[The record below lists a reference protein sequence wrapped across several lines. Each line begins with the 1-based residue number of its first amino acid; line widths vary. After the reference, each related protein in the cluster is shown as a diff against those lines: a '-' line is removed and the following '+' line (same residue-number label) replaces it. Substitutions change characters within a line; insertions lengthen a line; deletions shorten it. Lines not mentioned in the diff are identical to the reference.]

1 MLIIFLGN
9 IANAQYGTVSGNT
22 WTINNTP
29 YQFVGGDVLE
39 TEARALAGG
48 SFDWT
53 SVTNNNPNGFAIYTS
68 NAVSGL
74 DIPVSRNGIPGMIN
88 ITSTVDEPITYHI
101 SDQGQTY
108 GGAYSGT
115 TTYTTP
121 EAARDAAEDI
131 VTSGL
136 TLYVYS
142 IRTRNSRVIVTGTN
156 YVLYESSEPG
166 QPDPEGTGI
175 EAPLPPGSFSMF
187 ETNSA
192 WTYSEAQEAAYLIA
206 DSTIFVGYS
215 SEREVYV
222 LFFNGAFHDLQTQQA
237 AIDYVACALDPATT
251 PIINTNGTITCN

>member
-156 YVLYESSEPG
+156 YVLYENSDPG
-166 QPDPEGTGI
+166 QPAIVGVGI
-175 EAPLPPGSFSMF
+175 EATLPPGDFSVF
-187 ETNSA
+187 DNHA
-192 WTYSEAQEAAYLIA
+192 DWTVGGLGAYLTNTP
-206 DSTIFVGYS
+206 SIFVQYS
-215 SEREVYV
+215 HEREVYV
-222 LFFNGAFHDLQTQQA
+222 LFFNGAPLDFGTQQE
-237 AIDYVACALDPATT
+237 AINHVADP
-251 PIINTNGTITCN
+251 NG